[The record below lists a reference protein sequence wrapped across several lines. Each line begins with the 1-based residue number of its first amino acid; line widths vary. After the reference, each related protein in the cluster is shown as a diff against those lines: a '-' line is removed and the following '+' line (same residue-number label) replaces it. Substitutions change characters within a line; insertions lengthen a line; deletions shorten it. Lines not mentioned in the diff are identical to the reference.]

1 MDKWEDAEAVYRK
14 WATAQKQPPKGLRR
28 VWSGLPLAHI
38 VDIHVVGF
46 VAKTA
51 LGYVGSFGHAAC
63 LDFVGLHFV
72 VEVLYIDLEQTEGGA
87 APLAGVG
94 CFV

>member
-28 VWSGLPLAHI
+28 
-38 VDIHVVGF
+38 
-46 VAKTA
+46 AKTA